1 LAVIKNII
9 QTQFTSTG
17 AAGVTKDVE
26 TLNRSQTRLGQS
38 SASAGRAFAAQASG
52 LGGLVAAYAGAAA
65 TVFALQQAFAALAK
79 AAQAE
84 TIVQGTKTLALEIG
98 QSGPQILKSIQSITQ
113 GQLTLAEAAQNANIA
128 LSAGFNTRQIEGF
141 TTVALKASKALG
153 RDFTD
158 SLQRITRG
166 VSKLEP
172 ELLDELGIFT
182 RLEPAVQAYAKT
194 LGVSASSLSEFQRRQ
209 AFANAAIEEG
219 LRKFGAIDTTSASA
233 QKSLERLQVQ
243 ISELSTAF
251 LQIVANALV
260 PFIDAVTNN
269 AGNAIAAFGL
279 LLTLVFKKAG
289 QEIGGWA
296 EKSIKNISDYA
307 GAVATAAAQSKS
319 SFADIGKSVQTLQA
333 QISARGGLSG
343 GKGIASELSGR
354 FAKKGIERDLAT
366 EAAKVRERFLSGATL
381 STAQIEAD
389 RKTLEKIAPLLNQN
403 SLAYKDATAIIGTYT
418 TAMQGAG
425 IRVKALT
432 ALQKGLEIGAKGLS
446 LAMRG
451 LAASVNIL
459 FTGVAVVQLVGT
471 FFDVDLIKMIK
482 DAYAD
487 LTQASKDLKT
497 GILGAVSAAAGGSN
511 ELVQAFKDIGASDTY
526 IENLSNEILKVKK
539 QVQDAAEALKALEIP
554 RIPGAFIGFGEE
566 LARARTDAE
575 LYGMALRK
583 LIKEQDRIIAQG
595 GTEWFF
601 GLFGIPLKDAEL
613 FRTVLIQL
621 QREFETFGLEY
632 QKLFGELARS
642 TGLSA
647 ENIAKSF
654 NSSTIG
660 LIEQSGEALIV
671 FGQKIEKVNGE
682 FTLENASSQVKDLA
696 NAATIAENT
705 ITDLRE
711 GLTAG
716 GISTTALGSK
726 IEGLNTQL
734 LTAKKALDLQILSL
748 RDSTSVS
755 FEASIATQELQKDI
769 KSLESTISVY
779 QKLFDEITK
788 VEEVTK
794 GISQAF
800 SSDIGRKATAAYEG
814 FFDLQGKIATTQ
826 EQQIANQTEFLTA
839 ITASTLWAAR
849 LQGNSAEIV
858 KKAKEQNLNADQTA
872 ALYEKINAEA
882 ALFNKTSEAIVGRFI
897 NLAIEFAKI
906 ADELSKATV
915 EAENLIGQLA
925 FEETTLKIQLEI
937 DTKNIKFQ
945 LEEQLRNLQVQQ
957 LQADINLIQA
967 QGAAGVKSQLQV
979 LQDVNTKQEQILNLQ
994 LRAEEARYQNVKDNL
1009 AAEAEL
1015 NLQNYNKE
1023 LDLIE
1028 NRREVAVEEA
1038 RSRLEGFRIQ
1048 ANQMRFL
1055 LSNQSKLYDD
1065 FNEKLADVLTQG
1077 AAAFVTAIQEKVAT
1091 TVTAKPTDPL
1101 LDFTALDATIMDATR
1116 AFLSFEDTQARLA
1129 QRQADLAFETYNAT
1143 TIQLEER
1150 SVAEEAIHKANIR
1163 RLLTEDQTRQLN
1175 HKAELNR
1182 INKEAEDKARAQREA
1197 LAKFLEDFSKTLS
1210 QVFDFVNQ
1218 VVSGIFEGK
1227 IIQARQKE
1235 EFITSV
1241 LTSTS
1246 ERLTAA
1252 QSELSS
1258 SLEQEIS
1265 LREELVQATLELT
1278 ESQTTYLESL
1288 GQQNV
1293 DIAEAGKTY
1302 VDNLLSQKRTI
1313 MELADANRTSI
1324 ALGKQVSSLEETQA
1338 ILQEELADAT
1348 ASRVKLE
1355 NRLAATQEIL
1365 SLVTQAVTKDIDN
1378 LAASLRNL
1386 GNAAGGPGGGAP
1398 GMGPTEV
1405 SIANAGEVFA
1415 PVANSLKAAVTE
1427 AAAATAG
1434 KAALSTTTGEG
1445 SKELLAASVM
1455 LNTASTIISSAVS
1468 GFNIG
1473 KSIGIALGSDGV
1485 ASGIG
1490 SAIGNVVGTVFKT
1503 QIAGFLASSTIGQAI
1518 GGAVTSAFGGA
1529 AASALGTV
1537 FTAAIPVFGAIIG
1550 ALIGNLFSSKPRGEA
1565 TGTLTAEGYETT
1577 SQYGKKISGE
1587 ALAAIPA
1594 QALTGVV
1601 TALKSAGISF
1611 VDTVTTSINYYK
1623 KGISGAT
1630 LEFANGVKE
1639 SFGGGSA
1646 QEAGQF
1652 FIDSFFKGVRVERD
1666 EAGLVTFR
1674 SLVVDALTPNRETI
1688 QNAVDRFA
1696 ELSDA
1701 AEKTAERF
1709 EEAIQ
1714 FASSFNET
1722 LTKLQGPATS
1732 ASQAV
1737 SLITASAQQNSA
1749 VAANYYREFLANTS
1763 RTFGEASVE
1772 YEAALDAIQANALSQ
1787 LGLARVTQNGV
1798 TQIKSLTEAQ
1808 SDLNAGFLLVTEIV
1822 SRARGSVEMLTAAG
1836 FDNIG
1841 EIVETSINTQLV
1853 DAINTTAQALSKT
1866 IEVLKNPAK
1875 AAVFELEDILT
1886 NSSQRIENLRGVVDG
1901 LNASI
1906 EEGLQIDP
1914 SLISN
1919 AQENIRNAAELVDLE
1934 LDVYIRSLSEAQLK
1948 AIISTESFTDA
1959 INSLAETQLN
1969 YLQVVGAQKA
1979 TATLIATGRRL
1990 SKTLA
1995 DVTNQFN
2002 VFRVGGL
2009 LGIGT
2014 DIDTLSK
2021 NLGQTEVN
2029 AFTIELNDALNS
2041 IATGVNISGN
2051 LSSSIALLNSEFEA
2065 GTITSEQYAY
2075 GIDQVISTTEEYLDL
2090 LTELSKEYKSTISE
2104 ISGAFKQSKDVVIST
2119 IQDLGSQIIS
2129 LTNNIS
2135 SKTSD
2140 ILGIYDDTLAS
2151 VAESGNELF
2160 DLRDTA
2166 QDAFETASKAVKE
2179 FERSNKLSGKSVETL
2194 RGELSSVETEL
2205 ASLVSADN
2213 LDFSG
2218 FLLLT
2223 ELSSKQNALKKEI
2236 NSVVAVESEY
2246 QDLLDTRS
2254 TALEDLAFVEA
2265 TLATLDDNLVDTR
2278 RKESEIIKK
2287 TQDATTS
2294 FISSQQELQDITAL
2308 LAESNFNLNQ
2318 IRFDEESAVTRVKN
2332 ALATYNKDLDN
2343 LTSTLESIGGE
2354 SGAALQASFVK
2365 AAAGNAE
2372 IIFAGLEEAARNT
2385 KIEEATAQAAAA
2397 FDQLQTL
2404 ATQVSG
2410 FFEPVEQSFT
2420 GLETISVGLT
2430 DKFQQ
2435 FSTDIVKYLETE
2447 GLEKFYGPGGVFFQF
2462 KETLLDTIKNQGFD
2476 VLTAPG
2482 GPLQNFNTN
2491 LLNISTAIETLSN
2504 AGNFLDITIQT
2515 AETTFGSFITA
2526 VGTDLERLTAGYVGL
2541 SIVGANL
2548 NDTAPDNINLYAE
2561 GIGNLNAV
2569 LEDGGS
2575 LSILLSAAEAM
2586 DSLYSSVTIID
2597 SLLNEINFEVSAENA
2612 KGNIVSA
2619 VEIVNSTIDAV
2630 DLSISASSMVDN
2642 ITTNVDLL
2650 NSTISAV
2657 DISVSAT
2664 AMNEAIT
2671 SAVGTIDST
2680 LTGVD
2685 LTTSTAA
2692 MVAAIDT
2699 SVSTLDTALTS
2710 VDLTTSTSEMV
2721 AAIDATVET
2730 LNSTLI
2736 GVDLTTGTESA
2747 VAAITTSAETVTS
2760 TLSGVDLTSGTES
2773 AVAAITTSA
2782 ETVTSTLSGVD
2793 LTPGTDSAVAAITTS
2808 ADTVINT
2815 LLGVDFTDS
2824 TSSMVDNIT
2833 TNVTL
2838 LNSTLGEVDL
2848 TTSTDVMVQAIN
2860 TTVTTLNSTL
2870 ENLSLGTATDSAVGK
2885 LSETITAINST
2896 LTNIAF
2902 SDAEDV
2908 AVGAITNTV
2917 EAINSV
2923 LDRIDLTDVTNSA
2936 VGKIEVSI
2944 SALQSVL
2951 DGIDLVEISESTV
2964 NKFNAVV
2971 EAIVSTLDTI
2981 DLVEVT
2987 NSTVSK
2993 LKATITAMESTL
3005 ANIDLIEVTESTVE
3019 KFEVAVVAIKSTLEN
3034 ISLVDV
3040 TDSTIGEFTALAT
3053 AIESTLTNI
3062 DLTSV
3067 TGSTVDKLTTVVST
3081 IDSTLEAID
3090 FVDVTTSTVG
3100 KINTLAETTNSTL
3113 SAVSFV
3119 EATASVVKEINSVN
3133 ETVNST
3139 LSEVD
3144 FVTTLES
3151 AVGQIN
3157 TVNET
3162 VNSTLDSVDFV
3173 STLESAVNEIS
3184 LVNTNINSIL
3194 SDVNYA
3200 TSLNSAVEEI
3210 TLVNTNINSILNDVN
3225 YATSLSS
3232 TIDEISAVN
3241 EDINSALTDVT
3252 FVTALDSAVKEI
3264 NAVTGSLNTSLDKVD
3279 FVVTTNAVVEKVN
3292 AYNTAVNSALNNVAL
3307 VTSTESAV
3315 GEINAVNTSINS
3327 SLDSVD
3333 FVSALGGV
3341 VDEITALSVD
3351 LNSALDNVDFVV
3363 TTDAVVEKVSAY
3375 NIAVNS
3381 ALSNIELVD
3390 TTDSVVEKIE
3400 AVSMAINSALNDV
3413 TLVDATNSTIGVI
3426 EAMVEAINSTLNDV
3440 TLVDA
3445 TNSTIDAINAAISAI
3460 DSTLNDVTLVTSTE
3474 TVTGAITAV
3483 ISAINST
3490 LNGVTLVTAK
3500 DSAVQEITT
3509 AISAVNSTLN
3519 DVTLV
3524 DASDSV
3530 IDKIT
3535 AAISAINSTLNNVSL
3550 VDAKDS
3556 VIEEI
3561 TAVISAL
3568 NSTLNGVN
3576 LVSVT
3581 DSAVGKIN
3589 AVISALDSTLNG
3601 INLVTV
3607 TNSAVG
3613 KINTSISAINTALND
3628 ISLVTGTNSA
3638 IEEITNYNDEVN
3650 AALGN
3655 VSLSAKTDAVA
3666 LEISNLNDI
3675 NVELGKISYTLNLN
3689 SAKDSIIAVNTD
3701 INNALKDISASTNL
3715 TNAKNAI
3722 STINTELNARLAT
3735 INADTNLT
3743 QAKNRID
3750 AINTD
3755 LNARLSAINLTTNLT
3770 QASNNIASVG
3780 TTINSSLSNVNL
3792 SNATAVFDALVA
3804 VFTQT
3809 ATDKVTAF
3817 KNAIAAFAN
3826 ITTEITNTQNL
3837 ALEISK
3843 LSGDTGSVK
3852 TLIDRFVSLQSTIN
3866 SITGTSG
3873 ISALQTQIN
3882 KIATDLQNAWKNL
3895 DAKNITVTTTGASTV
3910 SLGSTD
3916 SGYLRNI
3923 SDYANKFPALSAVG
3937 VSNYTR
3943 GTFAEG
3949 GYVEGPGGPT
3959 TDSIP
3964 ARLSNGEFVLRAS
3977 AVSRLDREFLEH
3989 LNKTG
3994 DLRRSLSMLGRYG
4007 DTELAHITPTE
4018 LRMLIKAGG
4027 SGTLNPRT
4035 GMLEFFNKDG
4045 GAISRLFAKQEAD
4058 LLWNIY
4064 GSKILKGGTTV
4075 KSYAGLFAN
4084 QGNPEVYTTTAN
4096 SSFGV
4101 NASGVSEIIDPIR
4114 GTRSDLD
4121 ISSNALFSTGDRS
4134 SLLNSQAAIQLMAN
4148 EMLFSRK
4155 APILTGLR
4163 SSYAQNKF
4171 GRTGGSAD
4179 VSLAGDRQ
4187 YVDAQT
4193 PNSAFQNFTYK
4204 TSPMIGPG
4212 SPLNING
4219 AQFSWGPS
4227 WAANDKGG
4235 THYNAILEGWGARYG
4250 SAFLASFNKALGSN
4264 IALGTVGA
4272 GSTLQK
4278 TNIEKAI
4285 EAVNNA
4291 YPVATDLYMLGNTRG
4306 SFPNLSISSPDP
4318 KTRINNLIQQEMI
4331 RTQNDLTGAN
4341 WVRMYQTMSSGG
4353 PVKGQRDSVSALLE
4367 PGEFVLRKAAVEQMG
4382 LDAAY
4387 KLNATGDVGGDTNVE
4402 VNITNNGAPVN
4413 VAATPQ
4419 IRRENGKIVLDI
4431 ILEDIRNNGPIRQ
4444 QIRSIR

>member
-1 LAVIKNII
+1 MAVIKNII

-17 AAGVTKDVE
+17 AAGATKDVE
-26 TLNRSQTRLGQS
+26 TLNRSQTRLGQT

-182 RLEPAVQAYAKT
+182 RLEPAVQAYAKN
-194 LGVSASSLSEFQRRQ
+194 LGVSASSLNEFQRRQ

-260 PFIDAVTNN
+260 PFIDAITNN
-269 AGNAIAAFGL
+269 AGNAIAVFGL

-296 EKSIKNISDYA
+296 SNSIKKISDYA

-319 SFADIGKSVQTLQA
+319 SFADIGKSVQDLQT
-333 QISARGGLSG
+333 QISTRGGLSG

-366 EAAKVRERFLSGATL
+366 EAAKARERFLSGATL

-389 RKTLEKIAPLLNQN
+389 RKTLEKIAPLLNKN
-403 SLAYKDATAIIGTYT
+403 SLAYNDATAIIRTYKD
-418 TAMQGAG
+418 AMQGAG

-432 ALQKGLEIGAKGLS
+432 ALQKGLEIGAKGLG

-459 FTGVAVVQLVGT
+459 FTGIAITQLIGSI
-471 FFDVDLIKMIK
+471 FDIDVIEMIK
-482 DAYAD
+482 DKISE
-487 LTQASKDLKT
+487 LTQASEDLKT
-497 GILGAVSAAAGGSN
+497 GFVGAVVAAAGGSQ
-511 ELVQAFKDIGASDTY
+511 ELVKTLNNLGVSTSY
-526 IENLSNEILKVKK
+526 IENVNSKLIEFSETVEREARRTARALLD
-539 QVQDAAEALKALEIP
+539 QDRNQRGLFS
-554 RIPGAFIGFGEE
+554 AFIRGIGTAQSGLGSAIQEAAVLEQADKLINTQTRIQAVDALIVAEKEKLKGAYIEE
-566 LARARTDAE
+566 AVVINANIA
-575 LYGMALRK
+575 LYEALRK
-583 LIKEQDRIIAQG
+583 ELIEFG
-595 GTEWFF
+595 G
-601 GLFGIPLKDAEL
+601 AYS
-613 FRTVLIQL
+613 TVIGQ
-621 QREFETFGLEY
+621 
-632 QKLFGELARS
+632 LARS
-642 TGLSA
+642 TGLGA
-647 ENIAKSF
+647 EQVANILIDIPLESLIQRTDNSF
-654 NSSTIG
+654 K
-660 LIEQSGEALIV
+660 V
-671 FGQKIEKVNGE
+671 FGQTIDSIDGS
-682 FTLENASSQVKDLA
+682 FSLENATTQTKNLV
-696 NAATIAENT
+696 NAGIIASRT
-705 ITDLRE
+705 LTDLRE

-716 GISTTALGSK
+716 GISATALSSK
-726 IEGLNTQL
+726 IEGLRVQL
-734 LTAKKALDLQILSL
+734 EIGRKALDNQTASALNASEINRDLKSSVEDLSSSIKVYEQL
-748 RDSTSVS
+748 LSEVNQL
-755 FEASIATQELQKDI
+755 EAAL
-769 KSLESTISVY
+769 
-779 QKLFDEITK
+779 
-788 VEEVTK
+788 K

-800 SSDIGRKATAAYEG
+800 SSDIGRKTTLAFEG
-814 FFDLQGKIATTQ
+814 FFDLEGKITTNQ
-826 EQQIANQTEFLTA
+826 EQQIANQNTFLFA
-839 ITASTLWAAR
+839 ILATTKESAKLK
-849 LQGNSAEIV
+849 GNNDAIV
-858 KKAKEQNLNADQTA
+858 AKAKELNYNADQTA
-872 ALYEKINAEA
+872 ALYERINAEA
-882 ALFNKTSEAIVGRFI
+882 ALFDKTSEAIVGRAVSLIF
-897 NLAIEFAKI
+897 EFTKLT
-906 ADELSKATV
+906 DELSKATV
-915 EAENLIGQLA
+915 EAENLIGKLA
-925 FEETTLKIQLEI
+925 FEETILKIQLEI

-979 LQDVNTKQEQILNLQ
+979 LQDVNTKQEQILTLQ
-994 LRAEEARYQNVKDNL
+994 LQAEEARYQNVKANI

-1028 NRREVAVEEA
+1028 DRRVAAVEEA
-1038 RSRLEGFRIQ
+1038 RSRLEILR
-1048 ANQMRFL
+1048 NQKDQLRNFL
-1055 LSNQSKLYDD
+1055 IGQNQVFIN
-1065 FNEKLADVLTQG
+1065 FNDVLADVLTKG
-1077 AAAFVTAIQEKVAT
+1077 AGAFVKAIQEGVAT
-1091 TVTAKPTDPL
+1091 TVTASSDFT
-1101 LDFTALDATIMDATR
+1101 LDFTALDATITAADE
-1116 AFLSFEDTQARLA
+1116 AFSAFETTQNQLA

-1143 TIQLEER
+1143 AIQLEER

-1265 LREELVQATLELT
+1265 LREELVQATLKLT

-1324 ALGKQVSSLEETQA
+1324 ALGKQVSSLEETQT

-1434 KAALSTTTGEG
+1434 KAALSTATTEE
-1445 SKELLAASVM
+1445 SKELLAASAM
-1455 LNTASTIISSAVS
+1455 LNTASTVISSAMS

-1473 KSIGIALGSDGV
+1473 KAIGIALGSDGV

-1490 SAIGNVVGTVFKT
+1490 GAIGSVVGTVFKT
-1503 QIAGFLASSTIGQAI
+1503 QIAGFLASTTIGSAISGAATGAI
-1518 GGAVTSAFGGA
+1518 G
-1529 AASALGTV
+1529 SALGTV
-1537 FTAAIPVFGAIIG
+1537 FNAAIPVFGAIIG

-1701 AEKTAERF
+1701 AEKTAKRF

-1732 ASQAV
+1732 VAQAV
-1737 SLITASAQQNSA
+1737 SLITAAAQQNSA
-1749 VAANYYREFLANTS
+1749 VTANYYREFLANTS
-1763 RTFGEASVE
+1763 RTFGDASVE

-1798 TQIKSLTEAQ
+1798 AQIKSLTEAQ

-1822 SRARGSVEMLTAAG
+1822 ARARGSIEMLTVAE

-1866 IEVLKNPAK
+1866 IDVLKNPAK

-2029 AFTIELNDALNS
+2029 SFTIELNNALNS
-2041 IATGVNISGN
+2041 IATGVNISSN
-2051 LSSSIALLNSEFEA
+2051 LSSSISLLNSEFKD
-2065 GTITSEQYAY
+2065 GNITSEQYAY
-2075 GIDQVISTTEEYLDL
+2075 GIEQVISTTEEYLDL

-2104 ISGAFKQSKDVVIST
+2104 ISGAFNQSKDVVIST

-2541 SIVGANL
+2541 SIIGANL

-2612 KGNIVSA
+2612 KGNIVSS

-2730 LNSTLI
+2730 LNSTLT

-2793 LTPGTDSAVAAITTS
+2793 LTPGTESAVTAITTS

-3019 KFEVAVVAIKSTLEN
+3019 KFEIAVVAIKSTLEN

-3053 AIESTLTNI
+3053 AIESTLTSI

-3194 SDVNYA
+3194 SDVNYV

-3381 ALSNIELVD
+3381 ALSNIELID

-3490 LNGVTLVTAK
+3490 LNEVTLVTAK
-3500 DSAVQEITT
+3500 DSAVREITT
-3509 AISAVNSTLN
+3509 AISAVTSTLN
-3519 DVTLV
+3519 DVT
-3524 DASDSV
+3524 
-3530 IDKIT
+3530 
-3535 AAISAINSTLNNVSL
+3535 L

-3613 KINTSISAINTALND
+3613 NINTSISAINTALND

-3689 SAKDSIIAVNTD
+3689 AAKASIIAVNTD
-3701 INNALKDISASTNL
+3701 INNALKDITVETNL
-3715 TNAKNAI
+3715 TTAKAAI
-3722 STINTELNARLAT
+3722 SAINTELNARLAA

-3743 QAKNRID
+3743 QAKNKID

-3755 LNARLSAINLTTNLT
+3755 LNARLSAIDLTTNLS
-3770 QASNNIASVG
+3770 QASDNIANVG
-3780 TTINSSLSNVNL
+3780 TSINSSLSNVNL

-3809 ATDKVTAF
+3809 ATDEVTAF
-3817 KNAIAAFAN
+3817 KNAIAAFAD

-3837 ALEISK
+3837 TSEISK
-3843 LSGDTGSVK
+3843 LSGDAGSVK

-3882 KIATDLQNAWKNL
+3882 KIATDLQDAWKNL
-3895 DAKNITVTTTGASTV
+3895 DAKSITVNASISGSSTV

-3916 SGYLRNI
+3916 S
-3923 SDYANKFPALSAVG
+3923 ANLSTIATNSGKYPSITG
-3937 VSNYTR
+3937 VSYGINR
-3943 GTFAEG
+3943 FAKG
-3949 GYVEGPGGPT
+3949 GLVEGPGT
-3959 TDSIP
+3959 STSDSIP
-3964 ARLSNGEFVLRAS
+3964 ARLSDGEYILRS
-3977 AVSRLDREFLEH
+3977 NTVNKLDKDFLNT
-3989 LNKTG
+3989 LNESG
-3994 DLRRSLSMLGRYG
+3994 DLSTALAAMGRRG
-4007 DTELAHITPTE
+4007 DTQLAHITRQE
-4018 LRMLIKAGG
+4018 MLLLKRAGG
-4027 SGTLNPRT
+4027 SGTRNPMT
-4035 GMLEFFNKDG
+4035 GLIEFYNKDG
-4045 GAISRLFAKQEAD
+4045 GALGRLFAAQEAN
-4058 LLWNIY
+4058 LLWNTY
-4064 GSKILKGGTTV
+4064 GPKILQDRNAIVTFSGDLVSQGMPETHTFKSSPAAPFNLSLTQAVDNDQNKPELTVATNNLFRSSADKSSVLNSSAATMLSLNEMFKARKASTISDFTTKYAQHARKWTGNWLKRSSVDYHNRQFTSTDIGGTLAAHPNIGWGPHTTMDGGPWGPQLGSSQNSLGGYPTRYAQAFTNSV
-4075 KSYAGLFAN
+4075 DRLLGLPDSYATGSLMSKNTIESAISKL
-4084 QGNPEVYTTTAN
+4084 N
-4096 SSFGV
+4096 SSDAYRNF
-4101 NASGVSEIIDPIR
+4101 
-4114 GTRSDLD
+4114 
-4121 ISSNALFSTGDRS
+4121 
-4134 SLLNSQAAIQLMAN
+4134 
-4148 EMLFSRK
+4148 
-4155 APILTGLR
+4155 
-4163 SSYAQNKF
+4163 
-4171 GRTGGSAD
+4171 AD
-4179 VSLAGDRQ
+4179 
-4187 YVDAQT
+4187 
-4193 PNSAFQNFTYK
+4193 F
-4204 TSPMIGPG
+4204 
-4212 SPLNING
+4212 
-4219 AQFSWGPS
+4219 
-4227 WAANDKGG
+4227 
-4235 THYNAILEGWGARYG
+4235 
-4250 SAFLASFNKALGSN
+4250 
-4264 IALGTVGA
+4264 
-4272 GSTLQK
+4272 
-4278 TNIEKAI
+4278 
-4285 EAVNNA
+4285 
-4291 YPVATDLYMLGNTRG
+4291 YMLDKTRG
-4306 SFPNLSISSPDP
+4306 SAPAF
-4318 KTRINNLIQQEMI
+4318 
-4331 RTQNDLTGAN
+4331 
-4341 WVRMYQTMSSGG
+4341 SSGG
-4353 PVKGQRDSVSALLE
+4353 LVKGRDSEMSALE

-4382 LDAAY
+4382 LDTAY